1 MHTNRIPL
9 IQRVMIVGGTHG
21 NEFTGAY
28 LIKKLEQHPY
38 RVRRASFETITLLA
52 NPKAFAAVRRY
63 IDKDL
68 NRCFRQVDLQDLTFS
83 SYEDIRAKEINYF
96 FGANGKTP
104 VDAILDIHTT
114 TANMGLT
121 VITDEHPFN
130 LRLAAYLQNANSLV
144 NVYVLPD
151 SEQESSLPSIC
162 KFGCTIEVGAVAQGV
177 LQADRFRQTEALIDT
192 ALNYLEQYNRGEI
205 LSFDSKLTFYQHHG
219 TIDYPRNE
227 SGEIQAMIHPQLHF
241 QDYKPLTPGAPMFLT
256 FDGEAIAYEGAST
269 VYPVF
274 INEAAYYEKG
284 IAMCITQQQQAIV

>member
-1 MHTNRIPL
+1 MPL

-28 LIKKLEQHPY
+28 LIKKFEQHPH
-38 RVRRASFETITLLA
+38 RVHRASFETITLLA

-68 NRCFRQVDLQDLTFS
+68 NRCFGQVDLQDLTLS
-83 SYEDIRAKEINYF
+83 SYEDIRAKEINYLF
-96 FGANGKTP
+96 SVNGKTP

-130 LRLAAYLQNANSLV
+130 LRLAAYLQNANSFV
-144 NVYVLPD
+144 NVYVLPY

-162 KFGCTIEVGAVAQGV
+162 QFGCTIEVGAVAQGV
-177 LQADRFRQTEALIDT
+177 LQADHFRQTEALIDT
-192 ALNYLEQYNRGEI
+192 ALNYLEQYNRVEI
-205 LSFDSKLTFYQHHG
+205 PSFDNKLTFYQHRG
-219 TIDYPRNE
+219 TIDYPRSE
-227 SGEIQAMIHPQLHF
+227 SGEIQAMIHPQLQF